1 MFNGIIF
8 NQGVIKKITK
18 RDKGIN
24 IFINSILK
32 LTKKDIGVSVAC
44 DGVCLTLI
52 SIKNRLMEF
61 YLSDE
66 TIQRSKFKFL
76 KIKDNINLELP
87 LKYGQK
93 ISGHICQGHV
103 DTVGKIST
111 IKKIDKSY
119 LFDFEIIKKER
130 KNLIE
135 KASICING
143 ISLTISK
150 VTQKGF
156 QVWVIPHTFKLTNLS
171 SLKKSSLVN
180 IEIDI
185 LSKYV
190 RNYFNEKNNYA
201 SIESIIN
208 IAKKGGMFILV
219 DDEKRENEGDLIIST
234 SDSSAK
240 NINFMAKYGRG
251 LICLALDSIQ
261 AKRLNLSLMSPINQ
275 SRNKTAFTISI
286 EAKKGITTGISAK
299 DRAKTIK
306 IASKKN
312 VNKKDIVSPG
322 HIFPIIAKD
331 GGVLVRAGHTEASVD
346 ISKLAKKNNSAV
358 ICEIMNEDGTMAK
371 GQDLFNFAKKHNL
384 KIGKIEDLIAYRLK
398 KEKLIKLKK
407 QSDIEVKNQKYKI
420 RIYENLLDG
429 SEHFALVKG
438 NIKKGIVPRVRVI
451 SSNVVQNYLINQ
463 QLPNSFDKTLNYFK
477 KFNNCV
483 LVFIKD
489 TNLKSVTQTLKDY
502 KNKDFYKKG
511 NDKLIRNY
519 GIGAQIIKDL
529 KIKNMILITKS
540 LKKVIG
546 LEGYDIKINKQ
557 EII

>member
-1 MFNGIIF
+1 M
-8 NQGVIKKITK
+8 K
-18 RDKGIN
+18 
-24 IFINSILK
+24 
-32 LTKKDIGVSVAC
+32 
-44 DGVCLTLI
+44 
-52 SIKNRLMEF
+52 
-61 YLSDE
+61 
-66 TIQRSKFKFL
+66 
-76 KIKDNINLELP
+76 
-87 LKYGQK
+87 
-93 ISGHICQGHV
+93 
-103 DTVGKIST
+103 
-111 IKKIDKSY
+111 
-119 LFDFEIIKKER
+119 
-130 KNLIE
+130 
-135 KASICING
+135 
-143 ISLTISK
+143 
-150 VTQKGF
+150 
-156 QVWVIPHTFKLTNLS
+156 
-171 SLKKSSLVN
+171 
-180 IEIDI
+180 
-185 LSKYV
+185 
-190 RNYFNEKNNYA
+190 KNNFS
-201 SIESIIN
+201 SIENIIS

-219 DDEKRENEGDLIIST
+219 DDEKRENEGDLIISS
-234 SDSSAK
+234 SDSNAK

-251 LICLALDSIQ
+251 LICLAMDRVQ
-261 AKRLNLSLMSPINQ
+261 AKKLNLSLMSPVNQ

-299 DRAKTIK
+299 DRARTIK

-312 VNKKDIVSPG
+312 VNKKEIVSPG
-322 HIFPIIAKD
+322 HVFPIIAKD

-371 GQDLFNFAKKHNL
+371 GQNLFDFAKLHNL

-398 KEKLIKLKK
+398 REKLIKLKK
-407 QSDIEVKNQKYKI
+407 QSDIKVKDQKYKI
-420 RIYENLLDG
+420 RIYENLIDG
-429 SEHFALVKG
+429 SEHFALIKG
-438 NIKKGIVPRVRVI
+438 TINKTVTPRVRVI

-463 QLPNSFDKTLNYFK
+463 NLPNSFNKTLNYFK

-540 LKKVIG
+540 PKKVIG
-546 LEGYDIKINKQ
+546 LEGYDIKITKQ